1 MDLTKIVECVP
12 NFSEGRRKEVIDAI
26 LAPFKETEG
35 VYLLDYETDPNHN
48 RLVVTVIGIPEKVEE
63 VVFNA
68 TKVATELIDMEKHR
82 GEHPRI
88 GATDVI
94 PFIPVKGMTMDE
106 AVKMAHR
113 LGKRIADELEIPVYY
128 YEEAALCPERKNLE
142 VIRKGQYEGLKEE
155 IEKPERRPDV
165 GPPRMHPKA
174 GATVVGARGPLI
186 AFNVNLNTKDI
197 EIAKKI
203 ARFVRHSS
211 GGLRYVKAIGVD
223 LSEKGMV
230 QVSMNLTNYEKTA
243 IYRVFELI
251 KIEAKRWGV
260 EVVESE
266 IVGLVPAL
274 SLFDSISYYLKLKEF
289 SPERQVLELRL
300 LGGM

>member
-1 MDLTKIVECVP
+1 MDLTRIVECVP
-12 NFSEGRRKEVIDAI
+12 NFSEGRREDVIEKI
-26 LAPFKETEG
+26 VEPFKRAEG
-35 VYLLDYETDPNHN
+35 VYLLDYEAEPNHN
-48 RLVVTVIGIPEKVEE
+48 RLVVTVIGVPERVEE
-63 VVFNA
+63 AVFEA
-68 TKVATELIDMEKHR
+68 TKVATELIDMEKHK

-94 PFIPVKGMTMDE
+94 PFIPVRGVTMDE
-106 AVKMAHR
+106 AVEIAHR
-113 LGKRIADELEIPVYY
+113 LGKRIADELGIPVYY
-128 YEEAALCPERKNLE
+128 YEEAALRPERRNLE

-165 GPPRMHPKA
+165 GPVKMHPTA
-174 GATVVGARGPLI
+174 GAVVVGARGPLI
-186 AFNVNLNTKDI
+186 AFNVNLGISDL

-223 LSEKGMV
+223 LSDRGMV

-251 KIEAKRWGV
+251 KIEAERWGV
-260 EVVESE
+260 SVVESE
-266 IVGLVPAL
+266 IVGLVPAA
-274 SLFDSISYYLKLKEF
+274 SLFGSLSYYLRLTGF
-289 SPERQVLELRL
+289 SPEKQVLELRL
-300 LGGM
+300 LEGM

>member
-12 NFSEGRRKEVIDAI
+12 NFSEGRRKDVIEKI
-26 LAPFKETEG
+26 IEPFKKAEG
-35 VYLLDYETDPNHN
+35 VYLLDYESDPNHN
-48 RLVVTVIGIPEKVEE
+48 RLVVTVIGIPEKVKDA
-63 VVFNA
+63 VFEA
-68 TKVATELIDMEKHR
+68 TKIATELIDMEKHK

-94 PFIPVKGMTMDE
+94 PFVPVRGITMEE
-106 AVKMAHR
+106 AVNLAHE
-113 LGKRIADELEIPVYY
+113 LGKKIAEELNIPVYF
-128 YEEAALCPERKNLE
+128 YEEAALRPERKNLE
-142 VIRKGQYEGLKEE
+142 TIRKGQYEGLKEE
-155 IEKPERRPDV
+155 ISKPERAPDL
-165 GPPRMHPKA
+165 GPQKMHPTA

-186 AFNVNLNTKDI
+186 AFNVNLNTSDV

-223 LSEKGMV
+223 LSDRGMA

-251 KIEAKRWGV
+251 KIEAERWGV
-260 EVVESE
+260 GISESE
-266 IVGLVPAL
+266 IVGLVPAGA
-274 SLFDSISYYLKLKEF
+274 LFDSLSYYLKLKGFE
-289 SPERQVLELRL
+289 PEKQVMEMRL
-300 LGGM
+300 LEKM

>member
-1 MDLTKIVECVP
+1 MDLTRIVECVP
-12 NFSEGRRKEVIDAI
+12 NFSEGKREEVIENI
-26 LAPFKETEG
+26 LKPFKETEG
-35 VYLLDYETDPNHN
+35 VYLLDYEADPNHN
-48 RLVVTVIGIPEKVEE
+48 RLVVTVIGVPEQVKDAVLE
-63 VVFNA
+63 A
-68 TKVATELIDMEKHR
+68 TKIATELIDMEKHK

-94 PFIPVKGMTMDE
+94 PFIPIRGVTMEE
-106 AVKMAHR
+106 AVALAHD
-113 LGKRIADELEIPVYY
+113 LGKRIAEELKIPVYY
-128 YEEAALCPERKNLE
+128 YEEAALRPERKNLE
-142 VIRKGQYEGLKEE
+142 VIRKGQYEGLKKE

-165 GPPRMHPKA
+165 GPPKMHPTA

-186 AFNVNLNTKDI
+186 AFNVNLNTDNV

-223 LSEKGMV
+223 LSDRGMA

-251 KIEAKRWGV
+251 KIEAERWGV
-260 EVVESE
+260 SVVESE
-266 IVGLVPAL
+266 IVGLVPAM
-274 SLFDSISYYLKLKEF
+274 SLFDSLSYYLKLKDF
-289 SPERQVLELRL
+289 SPEKQVLELRL
-300 LGGM
+300 LEGM

>member
-186 AFNVNLNTKDI
+186 AFNVNLNTKDL

-300 LGGM
+300 LEGM

>member
-12 NFSEGRRKEVIDAI
+12 NFSEGRREDVIEEI
-26 LAPFKETEG
+26 VRPFRETDG
-35 VYLLDYETDPNHN
+35 VYLLDYEKDPNHN
-48 RLVVTVIGIPEKVEE
+48 RLVVTVIGVPDKVKDA
-63 VVFNA
+63 VFQA
-68 TKVATELIDMEKHR
+68 TKTATRLIDMEKHQ

-94 PFIPVKGMTMDE
+94 PFIPIRGMTMDE
-106 AVKMAHR
+106 AVTLAHE
-113 LGKRIADELEIPVYY
+113 LGEKIAKELQIPVYF
-128 YEEAALCPERKNLE
+128 YEEAARLPKRKNLE

-155 IEKPERRPDV
+155 ISKPERAPDV
-165 GPPRMHPKA
+165 GPQRMHPTA

-186 AFNVNLNTKDI
+186 AFNVNLGTNDI

-211 GGLRYVKAIGVD
+211 GGFRYVKAIGVS
-223 LSEKGMV
+223 LSDRGIV

-251 KIEAKRWGV
+251 KIEADRWGV
-260 EVVESE
+260 PVVESE
-266 IVGLVPAL
+266 IVGLVPGV
-274 SLFDSISYYLKLKEF
+274 SLFDSLSYYLKLKDF
-289 SPERQVLELRL
+289 SPEKQVMELRL
-300 LGGM
+300 LEML

>member
-128 YEEAALCPERKNLE
+128 YEEAALCPEKKNLE

-230 QVSMNLTNYEKTA
+230 QVSTNLTNYEKTA

-300 LGGM
+300 LEGM

>member
-300 LGGM
+300 LEGM